1 MKHHLNGRS
10 IFVAA
15 LNSASGKE
23 PLIHMPA
30 FFYTLLVLL
39 LSCAGEILAEPVVIR
54 GARFADLV
62 GTPLDRIRLCDGH
75 GRPIPFQIDELTAQG
90 EYVCDRGEDANGDSG
105 NGLLDREDEIVFLR
119 EDCRPCGES
128 AELWKKRRES
138 GCTVQ
143 KILIRDGGEGGEC
156 RAAWICND
164 TTAGLSNVHYINY
177 DHGSQSVKTPWYFA
191 RFGRDRFHFVTAGIS
206 TGKDGGWVDLTRELR
221 IEISMRALWGLLP
234 ISFTEDN
241 LICFVKRYKTGPIR
255 LIRRGDFH
263 LRLGLGIKGSRAAV
277 NQICY
282 PQMVSVPVNVHIPVR
297 FRSFFR
303 EAWLEMTPEVS
314 KKGANYSFSLSGKGF
329 SERLGDTSAI
339 DTLVSSRLNRNLF
352 TITDQR
358 SAVGW
363 VLLTDL
369 PETDGIGSGFV
380 LRRPSERDAIA
391 ECGYRL
397 MIHDVPKGRYD
408 ITNWVFFSQDGL
420 KSIDRDFRGI
430 TAPAIVETGE
440 RTSPNLLPASVT
452 R

>member
-1 MKHHLNGRS
+1 MMRLLNGRS
-10 IFVAA
+10 IFVVAF
-15 LNSASGKE
+15 NGASGKE
-23 PLIHMPA
+23 PLFRVWV
-30 FFYTLLVLL
+30 FFPTLLVLL
-39 LSCAGEILAEPVVIR
+39 FSCTGEISAEPVVIR
-54 GARFADLV
+54 GERFPDLV
-62 GTPLDRIRLCDGH
+62 GTPLDMIRLCDGH
-75 GRPIPFQIDELTAQG
+75 GRPIPFQIDELTVQG
-90 EYVCDRGEDANGDSG
+90 EYVCDRGEEANGDSG
-105 NGLLDREDEIVFLR
+105 NGLLDRGDEIVFMR
-119 EDCRPCGES
+119 EDCRSCS
-128 AELWKKRRES
+128 DSMELWKKRREA

-143 KILIRDGGEGGEC
+143 KISIKNGGEC

-164 TTAGLSNVHYINY
+164 TSAGLSDVHYINY
-177 DHGSQSVKTPWYFA
+177 DHESQSVKTPWYFA

-206 TGKDGGWVDLTRELR
+206 TGRGGGWVDLTRELR

-282 PQMVSVPVNVHIPVR
+282 PQMVSVPVNVHIPIR

-303 EAWLEMTPEVS
+303 EAWLEMTPVVS
-314 KKGANYSFSLSGKGF
+314 KKGANYRFSLSGKGF
-329 SERLGDTSAI
+329 AGRLGDTSAI
-339 DTLVSSRLNRNLF
+339 DTLVSSTLNRNLF
-352 TITDQR
+352 TIMDDR

-369 PETDGIGSGFV
+369 PETEGIGSGFV
-380 LRRPSERDAIA
+380 LRRPSKRDAMA

-408 ITNWVFFSQDGL
+408 ITNWVFFSQNGI

-430 TAPAIVETGE
+430 TAPALVETGG
-440 RTSPNLLPASVT
+440 RASFNLLPATAT